1 MNPKW
6 GRDLALPPGFRPALF
21 LCGAALLYAQT
32 TNEITTHDATPTFS
46 TGVNLVLVPVV
57 VRDAKGR
64 AIGTLHKEDFQLYD
78 KGKLQIISKF
88 SVETPGS
95 PPIARDTTVET
106 DAEGRAK
113 PNPDGSQKAAIAT
126 RFVAWLFDDMHTS
139 PSDLIQ
145 TRLAADRRL
154 SEPLEPGTR
163 AAIFTTSG
171 RTTLDFTDD
180 RDALHQALL
189 RIQPSPTLVGGGLKD
204 CPDIGLYQADLI
216 VNKNDPTALQL
227 AESQYLTCHPPS
239 QSFQLAAM
247 ANPRLTW
254 DLWVLQQMQQ
264 AEPVVRSYATRVL
277 ATNDRDTRLALTVLN
292 DLIRRMVLLPGSRTI
307 VLASSGFLLTDD
319 YRSEEADLM
328 DRAIRANVTI
338 NALDAR
344 GLYVIVPRGDA
355 GTASSPLGTFA
366 MTVAAQRGL
375 EMQFATAGALATGD
389 VMAELA
395 DATGGVF
402 FHNNND
408 LVEGFK
414 RVAAQPEFIYV
425 LGFSPQNLKLDG
437 SYHALK
443 VSLTK
448 NPSGYQLQA
457 RRGYFVRRHAT
468 DPAEL
473 AKQEIEEAVFSR
485 DEINDLPVDLHT
497 QFFKTGAANAK
508 LSILA
513 RVDIRHLHFRKAE
526 GRNLN
531 TLTVL
536 GSVFDRNGNYVTG
549 NQKTIDISLT
559 DQRLES
565 MANGV
570 TVKSTVDVAAGSY
583 VVRLVVRDSEG
594 QLMSALNGI
603 VDIP

>member
-1 MNPKW
+1 VKPCV
-6 GRDLALPPGFRPALF
+6 
-21 LCGAALLYAQT
+21 CGAGVFACALLYAQAPAGQT
-32 TNEITTHDATPTFS
+32 SNEITTHESAPTFTS
-46 TGVNLVLVPVV
+46 GVNLVLVPVV
-57 VRDAKGR
+57 VRDGKGR
-64 AIGTLHKEDFQLYD
+64 AIGTLHKEDFQLFD

-95 PPIARDTTVET
+95 PPVTRGTAVET
-106 DAEGRAK
+106 DAAGGAVEANGKDENK
-113 PNPDGSQKAAIAT
+113 PPVSPVAT
-126 RFVAWLFDDMHTS
+126 RFVAWLFDDVHTP

-145 TRLAADRRL
+145 ARLAADRRL

-163 AAIFTTSG
+163 AGIFTTSG

-189 RIQPSPTLVGGGLKD
+189 RIQPSPTLVGNGRKD
-204 CPDIGLYQADLI
+204 CPDIGMYEADLI
-216 VNKNDPTALQL
+216 ANKNDPAALQV
-227 AESQYLTCHPPS
+227 AESEYLTCHPPS

-247 ANPRLTW
+247 ANPKLSY
-254 DLWVLQQMQQ
+254 DQWVLQQMQQ
-264 AEPVVRSYATRVL
+264 AEPIVRGYATRVL

-292 DLIRRMVLLPGSRTI
+292 DLVRRMARLPGGRTI

-319 YRSEEADLM
+319 YRTEEADFM

-344 GLYVIVPRGDA
+344 GLYVIVPGGDA
-355 GTASSPLGTFA
+355 STPSSVSASFG
-366 MTVAAQRGL
+366 MNVDAQRGIK
-375 EMQFATAGALATGD
+375 MQFATTGALAMGD
-389 VMAELA
+389 VMGELA

-408 LVEGFK
+408 LAEGFK

-437 SYHALK
+437 SFHALK
-443 VSLTK
+443 VTLSKGT
-448 NPSGYQLQA
+448 SGYQLQA
-457 RRGYFVRRHAT
+457 RRGYFVRRQAT

-485 DEINDLPVDLHT
+485 DEINNLPVEMHT
-497 QFFKTGAANAK
+497 QFFKTSAANAK

-513 RVDIRHLHFRKAE
+513 RVDIRHLRFHKAE

-531 TLTVL
+531 TLTVM

-565 MANGV
+565 ISNGV

-583 VVRLVVRDSEG
+583 VIRLVVRDSEG
-594 QLMSALNGI
+594 QLMSALNGV

>member
-1 MNPKW
+1 VRAW
-6 GRDLALPPGFRPALF
+6 YV
-21 LCGAALLYAQT
+21 CGAGLLACALLHAQT
-32 TNEITTHDATPTFS
+32 ANEITTHESAPTFTS
-46 TGVNLVLVPVV
+46 GVNLVLVPVV
-57 VRDAKGR
+57 VRDSKGH
-64 AIGTLHKEDFQLYD
+64 AIGTLHKEDFQLFD
-78 KGKLQIISKF
+78 KGRLQIISKF

-95 PPIARDTTVET
+95 PPIVRDTTVET
-106 DAEGRAK
+106 DAAGKAVEAGNRDNDKDKNK
-113 PNPDGSQKAAIAT
+113 PPSSPIAT
-126 RFVAWLFDDMHTS
+126 RFVAWLFDDVHGS

-145 TRLAADRRL
+145 ARLAAERRL

-163 AAIFTTSG
+163 AGIFTTSG

-180 RDALHQALL
+180 SDMLHQALH
-189 RIQPSPTLVGGGLKD
+189 RIQPSPTLVGGGRKD
-204 CPDIGLYQADLI
+204 CPDIGLYQADFI
-216 VNKNDPTALQL
+216 VNKNDTTALQL
-227 AESQYLTCHPPS
+227 AESEYLTCNPPS
-239 QSFQLAAM
+239 QPFQLAAM
-247 ANPRLTW
+247 ANPKLTY
-254 DLWVLQQMQQ
+254 DQWVLQQMQQ
-264 AEPVVRSYATRVL
+264 AEPIVRAYATRVL

-292 DLIRRMVLLPGSRTI
+292 DLIRRMALLPGGRTI

-338 NALDAR
+338 NSLDAR
-344 GLYVIVPRGDA
+344 GLYVIVPGGDA
-355 GTASSPLGTFA
+355 STPSSVAATFG
-366 MTVAAQRGL
+366 MNVNAQRGI
-375 EMQFATAGALATGD
+375 ETQFATAGAMAMGD
-389 VMAELA
+389 VLGELA

-408 LVEGFK
+408 LAEGFK
-414 RVAAQPEFIYV
+414 RVSAQPEFIYV

-437 SYHALK
+437 SYHSLK
-443 VSLTK
+443 VTLTK
-448 NPSGYQLQA
+448 NTSGYQSQA
-457 RRGYFVRRHAT
+457 RRGYFVRQHAT
-468 DPAEL
+468 DPAEQ

-497 QFFKTGAANAK
+497 QFFKTSAANAK

-513 RVDIRHLHFRKAE
+513 RVDIRHLRFRKLE

-531 TLTVL
+531 TLTVM

-570 TVKSTVDVAAGSY
+570 TVKSTVDVVAGSY

-594 QLMSALNGI
+594 QLMSALNGV